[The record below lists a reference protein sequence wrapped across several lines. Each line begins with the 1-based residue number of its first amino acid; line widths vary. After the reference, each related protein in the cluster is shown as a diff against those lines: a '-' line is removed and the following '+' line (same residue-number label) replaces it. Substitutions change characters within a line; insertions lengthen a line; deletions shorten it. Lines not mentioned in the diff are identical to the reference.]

1 MSAES
6 WRDVEAIFAEAL
18 PLAAGQRAA
27 LLDRRCSGRPDL
39 RREVE
44 SLLASHADLG
54 GFLDA
59 GTVGDARPTSLPI
72 DDYCGVTIGRYR
84 LVERVAAGGMGV
96 VYRGERADGEYA
108 EQVAIKLLATS
119 IHDADALRRFRT
131 ERQVLATLNHPDIVT
146 LLDGGV
152 SDGGQAY
159 LVMTYVDGVPLVE
172 YCTTRQ
178 LSLPDRLAL
187 FRRICAA
194 VQHAHQN
201 GVVHR
206 DLKPANILVT
216 SEGLPKVLD
225 FGVAKLLDPTGVGV
239 EATATSVLR
248 PMTPNYASP
257 ELLRGLPV
265 TTASDVYALGMVLYE
280 MLAGTRPYDT
290 SDKPLDEVIRLVV
303 DTSPVRPSRA
313 QPAAAS
319 RPPYDLRALAGDLDA
334 IVLRALAKTPDE
346 RYPSAAALADDLGRY
361 LAGRPVDA
369 REPSLGYVMRKLAAR
384 HTAAFTIASVAVLV
398 IFGLLGLSLWQA
410 RVARD
415 ERDRARS
422 EAAKAREVSA
432 FLSNLFQGANPVQAR
447 GQALTARDLLDR
459 GTAAIATQL
468 KGQPDVQASLLLLMS
483 EAYERIGVMPTAL
496 DLAQQST
503 ALREQLPGGAES
515 VEIAQSLHLVGRTL
529 RRLGR
534 PADALAPLER
544 ALSLRERLL
553 GADDRSVA
561 LTLRELA
568 LARTDVGQP
577 GAREMLER
585 AIRIE
590 ERAAPG
596 STTLALLY
604 NNLAIT
610 LHNSSDLDGAKTA
623 WERSL
628 ALYDAAPDGGG
639 FAAALPLVN
648 LGILMRG
655 REDFAAAETL
665 FTRALAVD
673 DKWLGPDNAGQAF
686 VYACLGDLARAKG
699 DYAEAHRQLSESLR
713 IYAKT
718 RPDNHFE
725 LAAPLTYLG
734 ETLLAEGRHGEAAA
748 PIERA
753 LRIRERTNG
762 PMHGAVADVL
772 VPLARVRFE
781 TNRVDEGV
789 ELTRR
794 ALDIQRKGLPPDHP
808 GLIPT
813 LTALGEGLLRQAN
826 PAAAAPLVREAVKLA
841 SVRLPPQH
849 SHRRHAEALLARL
862 P

>member
-1 MSAES
+1 MSDES
-6 WRDVEAIFAEAL
+6 WRDVEALFAEAL
-18 PLAAGQRAA
+18 PLEAGERAA
-27 LLDRRCSGRPDL
+27 LLERRCSGRPDL

-44 SLLASHADLG
+44 SLLVSHAELG

-59 GTVGDARPTSLPI
+59 GTVGDARLNSLPI
-72 DDYCGVTIGRYR
+72 DDYRGVTFGRYR

-96 VYRGERADGEYA
+96 VYRAERADGEYA

-119 IHDADALRRFRT
+119 IHDPDALRRFRT
-131 ERQVLATLNHPDIVT
+131 ERQVLASLNHPDIVT

-152 SDGGQAY
+152 TDGGLAY
-159 LVMTYVDGVPLVE
+159 LVMTYVDGVPVVE

-178 LSLPDRLAL
+178 LSLHDRLAL

-206 DLKPANILVT
+206 DIKPANILVT
-216 SEGLPKVLD
+216 PEGLPKVLD
-225 FGVAKLLDPTGVGV
+225 FGVAKLLDPSGVGV
-239 EATATSVLR
+239 EATASVLR

-265 TTASDVYALGMVLYE
+265 TTASDVYALGMLLYE

-303 DTSPVRPSRA
+303 ETSPSRPSRA

-346 RYPSAAALADDLGRY
+346 RYRSAAALADDLGRY

-384 HTAAFTIASVAVLV
+384 HTAAFTTASVAMLV
-398 IFGLLGLSLWQA
+398 ILGLLGLSLWQA
-410 RVARD
+410 RVARE

-422 EAAKAREVSA
+422 EATKAREVAA

-459 GTAAIATQL
+459 GTAAIAIQL

-534 PADALAPLER
+534 PAEALAPLER

-596 STTLALLY
+596 STNLALLY
-604 NNLAIT
+604 NNLAI
-610 LHNSSDLDGAKTA
+610 LRHNSSDLDGAKTA

-639 FAAALPLVN
+639 FAAALPTVN

-655 REDFAAAETL
+655 REDFTAAEAL
-665 FTRALAVD
+665 FKRALALD

-686 VYACLGDLARAKG
+686 VHACLGDLARAKG

-753 LRIRERTNG
+753 LRIREKTNG

-789 ELTRR
+789 DLTRR

-813 LTALGEGLLRQAN
+813 LTTLGEGLLRQAN
-826 PAAAAPLVREAVKLA
+826 PEAAAPLVREAVKLA